1 MGSSITARSG
11 ARWYGQSLQSNF
23 IKEWRK
29 ARALKQDALA
39 RLLGVDRSLISKLEN
54 GVEAITARH
63 QQKIWDLVNASIGD
77 PEKIEAARIRAFQ
90 TPKGL
95 FEFDGVRLLSASSGL
110 LKIWP
115 GAESLHGFAFE
126 DHMINEARA
135 VLDCRTTVDGVRSGD
150 IVMISG
156 ASLRQSQVPNDD
168 SPSIL
173 HHWHY
178 VFRRIGGRLFVESTM
193 EAATEDTQ
201 VGIHKMLRLSDIG
214 M

>member
-1 MGSSITARSG
+1 MSG
-11 ARWYGQSLQSNF
+11 ARGYGQSLQSNF
-23 IKEWRK
+23 IKEWRQ

-39 RLLGVDRSLISKLEN
+39 RLLGVDRSLISKWEN
-54 GVEAITARH
+54 GVEEITARH
-63 QQKIWDLVNASIGD
+63 QQKIWDIVNTSISD
-77 PEKIEAARIRAFQ
+77 PEKIEAGRLKAFQ

-95 FEFDGVRLLSASSGL
+95 FAFDGVRMLSASAGL

-115 GAESLHGFAFE
+115 GAERLQGFAFE
-126 DHMINEARA
+126 DYLLNEARA

-156 ASLRQSQVPNDD
+156 ASLRQSQAPNDD

-173 HHWHY
+173 HNWHY
-178 VFRRIGGRLFVESTM
+178 VFRRISGRLFVEMTM
-193 EAATEDTQ
+193 EPATDDTQ
-201 VGIHKMLRLSDIG
+201 VGIQKKLRLSDIG